1 MSLEKILIVDDEQ
14 SILNQMR
21 WGLANEY
28 EVITAD
34 NVEDAR
40 RLVREHQPG
49 VVTLDVTLGPPSAGP
64 EGLDLLDEIVERMPN
79 TKVVMVTGNDSHE
92 TALAALKRGAVDWYA
107 KPIAIDELRLIL
119 KRACHIRRIEM
130 AQQGGEPAPKRR
142 YHRLVGESEAMA
154 KVFALI
160 QRVATTDVNVLIL
173 GENGTGKELVA
184 HAIHEIGRAHV

>member
-1 MSLEKILIVDDEQ
+1 MPAAGPARAPSSRCACRRGRSITEEALSLEKILIVDDEQ

-21 WGLANEY
+21 WGLASEY

-92 TALAALKRGAVDWYA
+92 TALAALKRGAVD
-107 KPIAIDELRLIL
+107 
-119 KRACHIRRIEM
+119 
-130 AQQGGEPAPKRR
+130 
-142 YHRLVGESEAMA
+142 LVRQAD
-154 KVFALI
+154 
-160 QRVATTDVNVLIL
+160 RD
-173 GENGTGKELVA
+173 
-184 HAIHEIGRAHV
+184 R